1 MSKVK
6 TNVNEL
12 AVKLVQFSE
21 DFDTYNFM
29 DNAEGTHEEMVEQM
43 ASDLLNEDFANGVK
57 EAFDE
62 WAEDD
67 IADDMVDDFNSMRS
81 EITQYVEELG
91 EMSKSH
97 VSPETARERV
107 MKAEVRF
114 GNVGKDNEAQSEMEV
129 E

>member
-1 MSKVK
+1 
-6 TNVNEL
+6 
-12 AVKLVQFSE
+12 
-21 DFDTYNFM
+21 M
-29 DNAEGTHEEMVEQM
+29 DNAEGTREEMVEQM

-97 VSPETARERV
+97 VSPEVARERA
-107 MKAEVRF
+107 MKAEARF
-114 GNVGKDNEAQSEMEV
+114 GDVGKDSEAQSEMEV

>member
-12 AVKLVQFSE
+12 AAKLVQFSE

-29 DNAEGTHEEMVEQM
+29 DNAEGTREEMVEQM

-97 VSPETARERV
+97 ASPEVVRERA
-107 MKAEVRF
+107 MKAEARF
-114 GNVGKDNEAQSEMEV
+114 GDVGKDNEAQSEMEV

>member
-12 AVKLVQFSE
+12 AAKLVQFSE

-29 DNAEGTHEEMVEQM
+29 DNAEGTRKEMVEQM
-43 ASDLLNEDFANGVK
+43 TSDLLNEDFANGVK

-97 VSPETARERV
+97 VSPEVARERA
-107 MKAEVRF
+107 MKAEARF
-114 GNVGKDNEAQSEMEV
+114 GNVGKDNEAQSEMEA